1 MLTKFA
7 VTFIVA
13 LVFALICHRLK
24 LPELLG
30 MLLAGVILGPHCIGW
45 LSNEFIS
52 GASEL
57 RTGALIII
65 LIRAGLGI
73 NKETL
78 NKIGMSAAK
87 MSFIPCLVE
96 GTFVIAASWYILKFS
111 LVDAGMLGFILA
123 AVSPA
128 VIVPQMLNLLDSGYG
143 KIKGIPTLILAG
155 ASIDDVFAI
164 TLFGTFL
171 GIALGETQNMAMVIL
186 NIPLR
191 IGLGIAMGVLFGYLL
206 SLFFGRF
213 DEIRDTKKVLIFMIS
228 AIVLYDMEKILP
240 IASLV
245 GIMAIGFVLLEKNKE
260 VAQRL
265 AAKFNKMWVFAEVV
279 LFVLIGAQVNMDVAF
294 NSGLVGLAIIF
305 FGLVGRSIGVYL
317 SLIASP
323 LNEKERL
330 FCVLSY
336 TPKATVQAAI
346 GAIPLSMG
354 IPSGDL
360 ILAIA
365 VLSIVV
371 TAPIG
376 SILIK
381 LTYKRLL
388 EPPPVEGLLKKLH
401 HRAESETHV

>member
-7 VTFIVA
+7 IIFIVA
-13 LVFALICHRLK
+13 LIFALIFYRLR

-30 MLLAGVILGPHCIGW
+30 MLLAGVILGPHCLGW
-45 LSNEFIS
+45 LSTEFI
-52 GASEL
+52 GEASEL

-87 MSFIPCLVE
+87 MSFIPCLLE
-96 GTFVIAASWYILKFS
+96 GSFVIAASWYILKFP
-111 LVDAGMLGFILA
+111 LVESGILGFILA

-128 VIVPQMLNLLDSGYG
+128 VIVPQMLNLIDAGYG
-143 KIKGIPTLILAG
+143 KRKGVPTLILAG

-164 TLFGTFL
+164 TFFGAFL
-171 GIALGETQNMAMVIL
+171 GIALGETQNITLAIL

-191 IGLGIAMGVLFGYLL
+191 IGLGIAIGLLFGYLL
-206 SLFFGRF
+206 ALFFRRF
-213 DEIRDTKKVLIFMIS
+213 DKIRDTKKVLIFMIS
-228 AIVLYDMEKILP
+228 AIVLYDMEKVLP

-245 GIMAIGFVLLEKNKE
+245 GIMAIGFIILEKNRE
-260 VAQRL
+260 VAKRL
-265 AAKFNKMWVFAEVV
+265 AAKFNKVWVFAEII
-279 LFVLIGAQVNMDVAF
+279 LFVLIGAQVNLDVAF
-294 NSGLVGLAIIF
+294 SSGLVGLAIIF
-305 FGLVGRSIGVYL
+305 IGLVGRSIGVFL
-317 SLIASP
+317 SLIASHF
-323 LNEKERL
+323 NEKERL

-336 TPKATVQAAI
+336 VPKATVQAAI

-354 IPSGDL
+354 IPSGEL

-381 LTYKRLL
+381 ATYRRLL
-388 EPPPVEGLLKKLH
+388 EPPLAEGLRKEL
-401 HRAESETHV
+401 

>member
-7 VTFIVA
+7 VIFIVA
-13 LVFALICHRLK
+13 LVFALIFYKIR

-30 MLLAGVILGPHCIGW
+30 MLLAGVILGPHGIGW
-45 LSNEFIS
+45 LSNEFIM

-57 RTGALIII
+57 RTAALIVI

-73 NKETL
+73 NKVTL
-78 NKIGMSAAK
+78 KRIGMSAAK
-87 MSFIPCLVE
+87 MSFIPCLFE
-96 GTFVIAASWYILKFS
+96 GAFVIVASSYILKFP
-111 LVDAGMLGFILA
+111 LVESGLLGFILA

-128 VIVPQMLNLLDSGYG
+128 VIVPQMLNLLDAGYG
-143 KIKGIPTLILAG
+143 RRKGVPTLILAG

-164 TLFGTFL
+164 TLFGSFL
-171 GIALGETQNMAMVIL
+171 GIALGESQNITLSIL

-191 IGLGIAMGVLFGYLL
+191 IGLGIAIGCLFGYLL
-206 SLFFGRF
+206 ALFFTKF
-213 DEIRDTKKVLIFMIS
+213 EKIRDTKKVIIFIIS
-228 AIVLYDMEKILP
+228 AIFLYDMEKLLP
-240 IASLV
+240 VASLV
-245 GIMAIGFVLLEKNKE
+245 GIMAMGFVMLEKNSE
-260 VAQRL
+260 VAGQL
-265 AAKFNKMWVFAEVV
+265 ATKFNKVWVLAEVV
-279 LFVLIGAQVNMDVAF
+279 LFVLIGAQVNLDVAF
-294 NSGLVGLAIIF
+294 SSGLLGLAIIF
-305 FGLVGRSIGVYL
+305 IGLAGRSIGVLL
-317 SLIASP
+317 SLIASH

-336 TPKATVQAAI
+336 VPKATVQAAI

-354 IPSGDL
+354 IPSGEL

-381 LTYKRLL
+381 ATYQRLL
-388 EPPPVEGLLKKLH
+388 EPPPAEGLRKEL
-401 HRAESETHV
+401 

>member
-7 VTFIVA
+7 VIFIVA
-13 LVFALICHRLK
+13 LVFALIFYRIR

-30 MLLAGVILGPHCIGW
+30 MLLAGVILGPHCLGW
-45 LSNEFIS
+45 LSNEFII

-65 LIRAGLGI
+65 LIRAGLGV

-78 NKIGMSAAK
+78 NRIGMSAAK
-87 MSFIPCLVE
+87 MSFIPCLLE
-96 GTFVIAASWYILKFS
+96 GAFVIAASWYILKFPLAES
-111 LVDAGMLGFILA
+111 GILGFILA

-128 VIVPQMLNLLDSGYG
+128 VIVPQMLNLLDAGYG
-143 KIKGIPTLILAG
+143 KRKGVPTLILAS

-171 GIALGETQNMAMVIL
+171 GIALGETQNMTLAIL

-191 IGLGIAMGVLFGYLL
+191 IGLGIVTGYLFGYLL
-206 SLFFGRF
+206 ALFFRRF
-213 DEIRDTKKVLIFMIS
+213 DKIRDTKKVLIFMIS
-228 AIVLYDMEKILP
+228 AIVLYDMEKVLP

-245 GIMAIGFVLLEKNKE
+245 GIMAIGFVLLEKNRE
-260 VAQRL
+260 VAKRL

-279 LFVLIGAQVNMDVAF
+279 LFVLIGAQVNIDVAF
-294 NSGLVGLAIIF
+294 SSGLVGLAIIF
-305 FGLVGRSIGVYL
+305 IGLVGRSIGVFL
-317 SLIASP
+317 SLIASH

-336 TPKATVQAAI
+336 IPKATVQAAI

-381 LTYKRLL
+381 ATYRRLL
-388 EPPPVEGLLKKLH
+388 EPPPAEGLRRPL
-401 HRAESETHV
+401 AEGLRREL